1 MRIYLFFPLVLLF
14 LACSR
19 ERKVN
24 SKLEIIDIANAFE
37 NQQEIKLSRFV
48 SEIAYIPLESKLE
61 SFISDYPTIKVED
74 YILVRNSGLNHTP
87 LLLFDKSNGDFIRY
101 IGKIGRGP
109 GEYDVPAKDFYN
121 VYNKLIYTLDYNLR
135 EIKILD
141 INGHYFEGFRTPNVT
156 ESSVRGGMLSV
167 IFDTYLDNDT
177 YVSFVNNFTGAIKT
191 KLVIFNKDSILNIFP
206 NFLQWGDKDVTK
218 NHTPSFNPQFIRL
231 NNNLYFKEVFN
242 DTLFRVTI
250 DKLLPRIIFKYGKYG
265 LPYEQQQKI
274 MPSFGQLSYDYFM
287 VNDIDENSNFLFF
300 RLFYDKKEYTCFYD
314 KKAKTT
320 TVCKPIGDS
329 PSALIDDINDF
340 MPIAPKDFTQENEMI
355 SVLYPMDILKWSK
368 DNPEK
373 AKQLSDKMNWLKN
386 ISETSNPVIVVAKC
400 KR

>member
-14 LACSR
+14 LACSC

-48 SEIAYIPLESKLE
+48 SEITYIPLESKLE

-121 VYNKLIYTLDYNLR
+121 VYNKLIYTLDHNLR

-141 INGHYFEGFRTPNVT
+141 INGHYFEGFETPNVT

-250 DKLLPRIIFKYGKYG
+250 DKLLPRFIFKYGKYG

>member
-48 SEIAYIPLESKLE
+48 SEITYIPLESKLE
-61 SFISDYPTIKVED
+61 SFISYYPTIKVED

-121 VYNKLIYTLDYNLR
+121 VYNKLIYTLDHNLR

-218 NHTPSFNPQFIRL
+218 NHTPSFNPQLIRL

-250 DKLLPRIIFKYGKYG
+250 DKLLPRFIFKYGKYG

-355 SVLYPMDILKWSK
+355 SVLYPMDILKW
-368 DNPEK
+368 
-373 AKQLSDKMNWLKN
+373 
-386 ISETSNPVIVVAKC
+386 
-400 KR
+400 